1 MSFVNSQSLRIFLNS
16 LPLPQ
21 ACVEQLLENWQV
33 RREIRRGDFLIHQG
47 RTENCLYFV
56 ESSTFRI
63 GFPISETEDA
73 TVGFGYPGT
82 LLTSFPSLVK
92 NLPSDY
98 FIQAISKGEVLGIPR
113 EPFYATVEQFPELAL
128 IWRKWVEE
136 ALLGRIERE
145 IDLLTPNPA
154 DRLERL
160 LKRSPYLFQ
169 LIPLKHI
176 ASYLR
181 MTPETLSRLRSS

>member
-1 MSFVNSQSLRIFLNS
+1 MNSHSLFDFLNS
-16 LPLPQ
+16 LSLPQ
-21 ACVEQLLENWQV
+21 ECVADLLAQWK
-33 RREIRRGDFLIHQG
+33 IRLDLHRGDFLIHAG

-56 ESSTFRI
+56 ANGTFRI
-63 GFPISETEDA
+63 GFPISESEDA

-98 FIQAISKGEVLGIPR
+98 FIQAISKGTVIGIPR
-113 EPFYATVEQFPELAL
+113 EPFFKAVDQYPELAL
-128 IWRKWVEE
+128 LWRKWVEE

-160 LKRSPYLFQ
+160 MQRSPYLFQ